1 MPEKHLTRLLN
12 RFKELTPLKSEIL
25 IAYEKIKKCY
35 SAGNTLFICGNGGSA
50 ADSEH
55 LVAELMKGFLL
66 PRKVTDEKLVLK
78 IESLYG
84 EDGKTLI
91 NSLQNGLRA
100 VSLMS
105 HPSLY
110 SAYSNDINPEMVF
123 AQQLFVMAKPGDVL
137 LGITTSGNSK
147 NVKRAIQV
155 ANVIGLETILLTG
168 NSGGKCA
175 PLSKCVIKVPANET
189 YIIQEYHLPIYHTLA
204 LMLEEYFYGA
214 K

>member
-175 PLSKCVIKVPANET
+175 PLQNVSCPYMVVILN
-189 YIIQEYHLPIYHTLA
+189 LSC
-204 LMLEEYFYGA
+204 
-214 K
+214 